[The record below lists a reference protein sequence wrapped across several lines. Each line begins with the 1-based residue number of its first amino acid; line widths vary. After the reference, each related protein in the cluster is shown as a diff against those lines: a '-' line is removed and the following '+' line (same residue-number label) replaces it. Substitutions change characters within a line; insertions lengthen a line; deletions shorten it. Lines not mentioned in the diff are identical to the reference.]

1 MLPPFVAMFSEQRA
15 LSTPFPTAI
24 IAFRVVAARDI

>member
-24 IAFRVVAARDI
+24 TAFRVVAAPDI